1 LVTDVHGALTAQA
14 ELLDAL
20 LTDDPPPR
28 RRSWP
33 FVVLALVILTAA
45 AAIGAVMVRDDG
57 PQGPPHPS
65 KWDAKV
71 QAYVDFVEKKR
82 DLELKHPLS
91 VDFLPDAEF
100 TEQVTADA
108 DELTD
113 EDRKQIEQ
121 STGLLRALGLV
132 EGDLDLFE
140 KSNELRGT
148 GVIGFYSY
156 DDERLRIRGTEI
168 TPAVESTVVH
178 ELTHALQDQNF
189 DLGKRYDELAEA
201 DDANS
206 SAASDGF
213 DALVEG
219 DARRIEAKW
228 RDSLSGRER
237 RALDKDQGKGAK
249 DFAAGSK
256 DIPEVLKTMIAAP
269 YELGQAM
276 LAVAVQQGGD
286 RAVDDLFRSPPRTEE
301 QQLDP
306 WTLVADHQGFLNVP
320 EPDLADGEKALAG
333 DDNGGA
339 FGALGWLLV
348 LSERVPVEQ
357 ALGAVDGWGGDAA
370 VAYERDG
377 TSCLR
382 ANYRGD
388 TPEDLA
394 QMQAALRAW
403 VAKGP
408 KGAATVTRDAMTLV
422 FTSCDP
428 GRKAAKVAKG
438 RSMDA
443 LTLALSRT
451 YLSVTLVK
459 EGAAVPVARCAAD
472 RLVRVFTIAE
482 LNDPKLDPKRVAQAI
497 GPCRQQ
503 A

>member
-1 LVTDVHGALTAQA
+1 MTEVHGALTAEA

-20 LTDDPPPR
+20 QTPDPPSR
-28 RRSWP
+28 WRWRWP
-33 FVVLALVILTAA
+33 IIVVALVVVTAA
-45 AAIGAVMVRDDG
+45 SAAGVFYVGRDRG
-57 PQGPPHPS
+57 PEGPPHPS
-65 KWDAKV
+65 KWDASV
-71 QAYVDFVEKKR
+71 QKYVDFVEKKR
-82 DLELKHPLS
+82 DLKFKHPVY

-100 TEQVTADA
+100 TKKVTADA

-113 EDRKQIEQ
+113 EDRKEIEQ

-140 KSNELRGT
+140 KSNQLQGN

-168 TPAVESTVVH
+168 TPAVESTIVH
-178 ELTHALQDQNF
+178 ELTHALQDQTF
-189 DLGKRYDELAEA
+189 DLGKRYEELDKA

-206 SAASDGF
+206 SAAADGF

-219 DARRIEAKW
+219 DARRIEGKW
-228 RDSLSGRER
+228 RDSLSERER
-237 RALDKDQGKGAK
+237 RALDKDHDK
-249 DFAAGSK
+249 DVTDFEAGSK
-256 DIPEVLKTMIAAP
+256 DIPEVLKTLAAAP

-320 EPDLADGEKALAG
+320 KPELADGEKALG
-333 DDNGGA
+333 DDDGGA
-339 FGALGWLLV
+339 FGAVGWLLV
-348 LSERVPVEQ
+348 LSERVPLEQ
-357 ALGAVDGWGGDAA
+357 ALTAADGWGGDAY
-370 VAYERDG
+370 VAFERDG
-377 TSCLR
+377 KSCLT

-388 TPEDLA
+388 APEDLA
-394 QMQAALRAW
+394 QMRTALQAWA
-403 VAKGP
+403 AKSP
-408 KGAATVTRDAMTLV
+408 KGAASVTLDGVTLV

-428 GRKAAKVAKG
+428 GKKAAKVAKSK
-438 RSMDA
+438 SMDA

-451 YLSVTLVK
+451 YLSITLVK
-459 EGAAVPVARCAAD
+459 TGAVVPVARCAAD

-482 LNDPKLDPKRVAQAI
+482 LNNPKVDPRRVAQAVA
-497 GPCRQQ
+497 PCREQ

>member
-1 LVTDVHGALTAQA
+1 VTDVHGALTAQA

-20 LTDDPPPR
+20 LTPDPPPR
-28 RRSWP
+28 RGWP
-33 FVVLALVILTAA
+33 FVLLALVLLTAA
-45 AAIGAVMVRDDG
+45 GAIGVVVVSRDDG

-65 KWDAKV
+65 KWDPSV
-71 QAYVDFVEKKR
+71 QKYVAFVEKKR
-82 DLELKHPLS
+82 DLKFTHPVY
-91 VDFLPDAEF
+91 VDFLADAEF
-100 TEQVTADA
+100 TDNVTAD
-108 DELTD
+108 DDDLTD
-113 EDRKQIEQ
+113 ADRKEIEQ

-132 EGDLDLFE
+132 EGDLDLFD
-140 KSNELRGT
+140 KSNQLRGK
-148 GVIGFYSY
+148 GVIGYYSY

-168 TPAVESTVVH
+168 TPAVESTIVH

-189 DLGKRYDELAEA
+189 DLGKRYEELAEA

-219 DARRIEAKW
+219 DARRIEGKW
-228 RDSLSGRER
+228 RDSLSARDR
-237 RALDKDQGKGAK
+237 RALDKDQGQGAK
-249 DFAAGSK
+249 DFEAGST

-286 RAVDDLFRSPPRTEE
+286 RAVDDLFRSPPKTEE

-320 EPDLADGEKALAG
+320 EPELADGEQALAG

-348 LSERVPVEQ
+348 LSERVPLEQ
-357 ALGAVDGWGGDAA
+357 ALTAVDGWGGDAA

-377 TSCLR
+377 TSCLK

-394 QMQAALRAW
+394 QMQTALQAW
-403 VAKGP
+403 VSKGP
-408 KGAATVTRDAMTLV
+408 KGAASVSRDAVTLV

-428 GRKAAKVAKG
+428 GKKAAKVGTGK
-438 RSMDA
+438 SMDA
-443 LTLALSRT
+443 LTLALTRT
-451 YLSVTLVK
+451 YLSITLVK
-459 EGAAVPVARCAAD
+459 ATVPVPAARCGAD
-472 RLVRVFTIAE
+472 RLVRTFSIAE
-482 LNDPKLDPKRVAQAI
+482 LNNPKISPQRVAQALV
-497 GPCRQQ
+497 PCRGKS
-503 A
+503 